1 MHYEYRK
8 NFYEKNISEKDT
20 LRKTGRFFGYRC
32 WHPGI
37 GIISYR
43 KGFTAAIDFLY
54 LKMMGIKGEPG
65 KQWHHGI
72 FHGRYRFSDASFC
85 Q

>member
-1 MHYEYRK
+1 M
-8 NFYEKNISEKDT
+8 
-20 LRKTGRFFGYRC
+20 KTDCFSGYRR
-32 WHPGI
+32 WHPGV

-43 KGFTAAIDFLY
+43 KGFTAATDFLY
-54 LKMMGIKGEPG
+54 LKMMGIKRELG

-72 FHGRYRFSDASFC
+72 FHGTYRISDASSC